1 MKSESGTQSLWMAR
15 SRVPDFPPL
24 AENQRTDVCVVG
36 AGIAGLTT
44 AYLLGRDGRSVIVL
58 DLDRIGGQE
67 TARTT
72 AHLSDVL
79 DEGFANLE
87 QLHGEE
93 RARLA
98 VSSHAA
104 AISRIEEIVDAEAIA
119 CDFERLD
126 GYLFGSGREAGGDL
140 EEELAA
146 AHRVGHED
154 AELVSRAPL
163 QGVEAGP
170 GIRFRRQAQL
180 HPLDYV
186 SGLVKAV
193 ERQGGRLFG
202 RTRVVEVESE
212 QDSVHVRT
220 ADGWRIDAAAAV
232 IATNT
237 PITTR
242 FAIHTK
248 QAAYRSYVI
257 AARVPRGAV
266 PRALY
271 WDTAEPYHYVRLQ
284 TDPYGDGTEYLVVGG
299 EDHKTGQGDNLEER
313 FERISAWTE
322 ETVAKLGEI
331 AFRWSGQIMEPVD
344 GLAFIGRNPGEE
356 SVYIVTGDS
365 GHGMTHGTIGAMMIA
380 DLIAGREN
388 PWTSL
393 YDPGRITLRAA
404 PSFLQENLN
413 VMGQYSDWATRG
425 DEAQPAE
432 ISPGTGVIERRGLAK
447 VALFRDLDGTL
458 SERSAV
464 CPHLGCIVSWN
475 PVERSWDCPCHGS
488 RFDSAGR
495 VIHGPAV
502 ADLAPVSEHQ

>member
-1 MKSESGTQSLWMAR
+1 MRTDAGTQSLWMAG
-15 SRVPDFPPL
+15 SRVPDFPSL

-44 AYLLGRDGRSVIVL
+44 AYQLVRDGRSVIVV

-87 QLHGEE
+87 ELHGEE
-93 RARLA
+93 RACLA

-104 AISRIEEIVDAEAIA
+104 AITRIEEIVEAEAIA

-126 GYLFGSGREAGGDL
+126 GYLFESGGETGDHL
-140 EEELAA
+140 EKELVAA
-146 AHRVGHED
+146 RRLGHED

-163 QGVEAGP
+163 QGFETGP

-180 HPLDYV
+180 HPLGYV
-186 SGLVKAV
+186 CGLAKAV

-202 RTRVVEVESE
+202 RTRVIEVESQ
-212 QDSVHVRT
+212 QDSVRVRT
-220 ADGWRIDAAAAV
+220 ADDWRIDAAAAV

-257 AARVPRGAV
+257 AARVPRGTV

-271 WDTAEPYHYVRLQ
+271 WDTADPYHYVRVQ
-284 TDPYGDGTEYLVVGG
+284 ADPLGDGSEYLIAGG
-299 EDHKTGQGDNLEER
+299 EDHKTGQDDSPEKR

-322 ETVAKLGEI
+322 EKVARLGI
-331 AFRWSGQIMEPVD
+331 AYRWSGQIVEPVD
-344 GLAFIGRNPGEE
+344 GLAFIGRSPGEE
-356 SVYIVTGDS
+356 NVYIVTGDS
-365 GHGMTHGTIGAMMIA
+365 GHGMTHGTIAAMMIG

-388 PWTSL
+388 PWISL
-393 YDPGRITLRAA
+393 YDPGRITLRAVPA
-404 PSFLQENLN
+404 FLRENLN
-413 VMGQYSDWATRG
+413 VMGQYSDWATPG

-432 ISPGTGVIERRGLAK
+432 ISPGTGVIERRGPAK
-447 VALFRDLDGTL
+447 VAVFRDSDGTL

-464 CPHLGCIVSWN
+464 CPHLGCIVAWN

-488 RFDSAGR
+488 RFDSGGR
-495 VIHGPAV
+495 VIHGPSV
-502 ADLAPVSEHQ
+502 ADLAPVRENQ